1 MSSEAK
7 QIALDWV
14 DEYKE
19 LLIEVHN
26 KVWEYAEVGLQEY
39 KTSRFLADILERN
52 GFRIEMGIAGM
63 PTAFVA
69 TWGEGR
75 PIIGVMAEL
84 DALPGLSQKS
94 VPHREP
100 VREGAP
106 GHGCGHHGYAA
117 AALGGVLA
125 AKEAMERLKLP
136 GTLKCFGC
144 PAEET
149 VVGKVF
155 MVREGVFDGLDAC
168 LGHHPSQINSVSL
181 KSSNA
186 MNSVKFEFFGIPSHA
201 AGSPEQ
207 GRSALDAVELMN
219 IGVNYLREH
228 VIDKARIH
236 YIIEVG
242 GLQPNIVPEYARV
255 WYYVRAPERDI
266 VESIYKRV
274 LKIADGAAL
283 MSETRYRV
291 RFLTGVYNTIP
302 NKTLA
307 ELIVT
312 NMKEIGPPKYD
323 EEELKFARE
332 LGKTIPREE
341 KINALRRIGH
351 PELLELVD
359 VDLCDKVLDPWGEGM
374 TMAGSSDVADVSWNT
389 PTLQFG
395 TTMFILGAPGHSWQ
409 NVASGGMSIGHKSTL
424 FASKVMAA
432 TIVDLITK
440 PETLGEAQEEWRS
453 KTRGLEYRSP
463 LPSDLKP
470 PLDQLPPM
478 SEKGN

>member
-7 QIALDWV
+7 RIALEWIEENED
-14 DEYKE
+14 
-19 LLIEVHN
+19 LLIDVHN
-26 KVWEYAEVGLQEY
+26 KIWKYAEVGLQEY
-39 KTSRFLADILERN
+39 KTSKLLANILERY
-52 GFRIEMGIAGM
+52 GFEVKMGVAGM
-63 PTAFVA
+63 PTAFIA

-84 DALPGLSQKS
+84 DALPGLSQK
-94 VPHREP
+94 PIPRREP
-100 VREGAP
+100 LKPGAP

-117 AALGGVLA
+117 SALGGILA
-125 AKEAMERLKLP
+125 AREAMKRLGLK
-136 GTLKCFGC
+136 GTLRCYGC

-155 MVREGVFDGLDAC
+155 MVREGLFDDLDAC
-168 LGHHPSQINSVSL
+168 LGHHPSQLNSVSL

-201 AGSPEQ
+201 AASPEQ

-228 VIDKARIH
+228 IIEKARIH
-236 YIIEVG
+236 YIIEEG
-242 GLQPNIVPEYARV
+242 GKQPNIVPEYARV

-266 VESIYKRV
+266 VESIYQRV
-274 LKIADGAAL
+274 LKIAEGAAL
-283 MSETRYRV
+283 MTETKYNV
-291 RFLTGVYNTIP
+291 RFLTGVYNNIS
-302 NKTLA
+302 NRTLA
-307 ELIVT
+307 ELIVK
-312 NMKEIGPPKYD
+312 NMREIGPPKYD

-341 KINALRRIGH
+341 RINAIKRIGH
-351 PELLELVD
+351 PQLLELLD
-359 VDLCDKVLDPWGEGM
+359 VDLCDKVLDPWGEGQ
-374 TMAGSSDVADVSWNT
+374 TMAGSTDVADVSWKT
-389 PTLQFG
+389 PTQQFG

-432 TIVDLITK
+432 TILDLITR
-440 PETLGEAQEEWRS
+440 PEILQKAQEEWR
-453 KTRGLEYRSP
+453 RRIGGREYRSP
-463 LPSDLKP
+463 LPPDLKP

-478 SEKGN
+478 ES